1 MAHIKEPVGIDFLI
15 ESQPLTNKEKQEISE
30 FIKKR
35 KAVYLQKSLPKKKK
49 IKEEAN

>member
-1 MAHIKEPVGIDFLI
+1 MAHIKEPAGIDFLI
-15 ESQPLTNKEKQEISE
+15 ESQPLTDKEKQEISE

-35 KAVYLQKSLPKKKK
+35 KAFYLRKSLPKKRK

>member
-15 ESQPLTNKEKQEISE
+15 ESQPLTDKEKQEISE

-35 KAVYLQKSLPKKKK
+35 KAFYLRKSLPKKRK
-49 IKEEAN
+49 IKEEVN